1 MNRNLIKNLTLHLFF
16 RGVIQLFNAVRKQQK
31 EIDAELEEAGASE
44 RKRDKVLKS
53 VDKNSFLDILMG
65 PTKSVHVGRTVDKK
79 EPKVVTAKAFKVVEK
94 LIFFFYLQE
103 EDNSEKAP
111 IWSVLRDDF
120 MMGDGKLKDWD
131 KEVDNDDS
139 GDEVESIGDDD
150 DSS

>member
-1 MNRNLIKNLTLHLFF
+1 M
-16 RGVIQLFNAVRKQQK
+16 
-31 EIDAELEEAGASE
+31 EEAGASE

-65 PTKSVHVGRTVDKK
+65 PTKSIHVGRTVEKK
-79 EPKVVTAKAFKVVEK
+79 EPKVISLGICSCCNFQAFC
-94 LIFFFYLQE
+94 FNQE

-131 KEVDNDDS
+131 KEQENDDS
-139 GDEVESIGDDD
+139 DGEVESLGD